1 MTYYDL
7 ILKYDWETTRRK
19 IYASTDADVER
30 ALAHDR
36 PSMDDFAAL
45 VSPAAD
51 KYLDAMA
58 AESYRITRRRF
69 GNVMQL
75 YIPLYLANICQN
87 HCVYCGF
94 NCTNKIHRAILTPD
108 EIHEEC
114 RAIKK
119 DPFQH
124 ILLVTGEAP
133 RSSSVQYMAD
143 SMEIVKQYFQQIS
156 LEVQPLE
163 TDEYRL
169 LMDHG
174 LHSVYVYQET
184 YNRERY
190 PVYHLRGR
198 KADYRYRLETP
209 DRLCEAGVYKV
220 GVGNL
225 IGLEDWRT
233 EAFFTALHVRYL
245 ENRYWRTKYSIAFP
259 RLRPYYGEDGFNP
272 EHPTTERNL
281 LQLICAYRLLSEDV
295 ELSISTRESAAC
307 RDTVMPFGVTVM
319 SAGSKTTPGGYD
331 RRAGAVGRQRLPD
344 ARRGVRRRP
353 GQRVRARVEGL
364 VAFHA
369 GSEYSRVNFAIFVTV
384 EPSCGQYS
392 GGDGPYLTH
401 RFPEAGCPQFF
412 GAADQGKEHA
422 NTDSAR
428 TTRIGRDRGKR
439 PILDRRGIVGFGRNR
454 TGRRRGR
461 CPLSVRE
468 AREAPHFRR

>member
-225 IGLEDWRT
+225 AGGLAHRGV
-233 EAFFTALHVRYL
+233 LHG
-245 ENRYWRTKYSIAFP
+245 AA
-259 RLRPYYGEDGFNP
+259 RPLFGEPVLAHEVFD
-272 EHPTTERNL
+272 
-281 LQLICAYRLLSEDV
+281 
-295 ELSISTRESAAC
+295 
-307 RDTVMPFGVTVM
+307 
-319 SAGSKTTPGGYD
+319 
-331 RRAGAVGRQRLPD
+331 RLP
-344 ARRGVRRRP
+344 AP
-353 GQRVRARVEGL
+353 
-364 VAFHA
+364 
-369 GSEYSRVNFAIFVTV
+369 
-384 EPSCGQYS
+384 
-392 GGDGPYLTH
+392 
-401 RFPEAGCPQFF
+401 
-412 GAADQGKEHA
+412 AA
-422 NTDSAR
+422 
-428 TTRIGRDRGKR
+428 
-439 PILDRRGIVGFGRNR
+439 LL
-454 TGRRRGR
+454 RRGR
-461 CPLSVRE
+461 VQSRASDHRAQLAAADLRLPLAERG
-468 AREAPHFRR
+468 R

>member
-1 MTYYDL
+1 MSYYDI
-7 ILKYDWETTRRK
+7 ILQYDWETTRRK
-19 IYASTDADVER
+19 IYASTEADVER
-30 ALAHDR
+30 ALSHDR

-51 KYLDAMA
+51 KYLNEMA
-58 AESYRITRRRF
+58 AKSYRITRRRF
-69 GNVMQL
+69 GNTMQL

-108 EIHEEC
+108 EIHAEC
-114 RAIKK
+114 QAIKK
-119 DPFQH
+119 DPFEH

-163 TDEYRL
+163 TDEYRM

-209 DRLCEAGVYKV
+209 DRLCEAGVYKI

-245 ENRYWRTKYSIAFP
+245 ENRYWRQKYSIAFP
-259 RLRPYYGEDGFNP
+259 RLRPYFGEDGFNP

-307 RDTVMPFGVTVM
+307 RDTVLPFVVTVI
-319 SAGSKTTPGGYD
+319 SACSKTKPGGY
-331 RRAGAVGRQRLPD
+331 AHPTQEL
-344 ARRGVRRRP
+344 
-353 GQRVRARVEGL
+353 
-364 VAFHA
+364 
-369 GSEYSRVNFAIFVTV
+369 
-384 EPSCGQYS
+384 
-392 GGDGPYLTH
+392 
-401 RFPEAGCPQFF
+401 
-412 GAADQGKEHA
+412 
-422 NTDSAR
+422 
-428 TTRIGRDRGKR
+428 
-439 PILDRRGIVGFGRNR
+439 
-454 TGRRRGR
+454 
-461 CPLSVRE
+461 
-468 AREAPHFRR
+468 

>member
-1 MTYYDL
+1 MSYYDI
-7 ILKYDWETTRRK
+7 ILQYDWETTRRK
-19 IYASTDADVER
+19 IYASTEADVER
-30 ALAHDR
+30 ALSHDR

-51 KYLDAMA
+51 KYLNEMA
-58 AESYRITRRRF
+58 AKSYRITRRRF
-69 GNVMQL
+69 GNTMQL

-108 EIHEEC
+108 EIHAEC
-114 RAIKK
+114 QAIKK
-119 DPFQH
+119 DPFEH

-163 TDEYRL
+163 TDEYRM

-209 DRLCEAGVYKV
+209 DRLCEAG
-220 GVGNL
+220 GVQGRRRQPDRPR
-225 IGLEDWRT
+225 GLAHRSVLHGIARPLPRKPLL
-233 EAFFTALHVRYL
+233 EAEILD
-245 ENRYWRTKYSIAFP
+245 
-259 RLRPYYGEDGFNP
+259 RLPAAAPYFGEDGFNP

-307 RDTVMPFGVTVM
+307 RDTVMPFGVTVI
-319 SAGSKTTPGGYD
+319 SAGSKTTPGGYAHPTQELEQWAINDD
-331 RRAGAVGRQRLPD
+331 RTPTEVFD
-344 ARRGVRRRP
+344 A
-353 GQRVRARVEGL
+353 VRAKG
-364 VAFHA
+364 F
-369 GSEYSRVNFAIFVTV
+369 
-384 EPSCGQYS
+384 EPVWKDWS
-392 GGDGPYLTH
+392 G
-401 RFPEAGCPQFF
+401 FMQEANIP
-412 GAADQGKEHA
+412 A
-422 NTDSAR
+422 
-428 TTRIGRDRGKR
+428 
-439 PILDRRGIVGFGRNR
+439 
-454 TGRRRGR
+454 
-461 CPLSVRE
+461 
-468 AREAPHFRR
+468 